1 MCSAAPLAL
10 RIGAEASLGLARQTL
25 PLRFTNAHTCDRSR
39 KVRCRRK
46 SSAQKAH
53 RIASHCALQRL
64 RRIRADLCH
73 CRGPRPFRSDKC
85 MTIVQLAS
93 SPRRDGTLAQHT
105 TPVTQATSHGPSSG
119 DMQRHALRAG
129 SCWVA
134 WAYQP
139 SDSDPGASE
148 SAASGPTCP
157 ARSHCRGHCGS
168 PRIQRGGRRARPLL
182 PVTVADLT
190 PRKQV

>member
-25 PLRFTNAHTCDRSR
+25 PLRFTNAHTCARSR

-93 SPRRDGTLAQHT
+93 SPRRDGTLA
-105 TPVTQATSHGPSSG
+105 SHSG
-119 DMQRHALRAG
+119 HCAQPKLRRHAASCAAG
-129 SCWVA
+129 RVLLGGMGLPA
-134 WAYQP
+134 TRTPEPP
-139 SDSDPGASE
+139 SRRL
-148 SAASGPTCP
+148 P
-157 ARSHCRGHCGS
+157 ARRAQLARTAAVTAAAREFSGAGVVPGRYCRS
-168 PRIQRGGRRARPLL
+168 RWLI
-182 PVTVADLT
+182 
-190 PRKQV
+190 